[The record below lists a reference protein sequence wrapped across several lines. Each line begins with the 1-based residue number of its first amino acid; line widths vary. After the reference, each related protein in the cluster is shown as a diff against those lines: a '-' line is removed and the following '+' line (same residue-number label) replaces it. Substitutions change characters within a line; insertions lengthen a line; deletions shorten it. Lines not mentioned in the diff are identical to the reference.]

1 MSKVKTKKEKTPTQE
16 SPDDREERVYG
27 AGKNTIQI
35 VKEDYQRPLR
45 LGSARHLFYKKTIS
59 MVKGDKMII
68 NGNPRQLRANWVG
81 MCQKTGIDTSQFRTV
96 SGDGCLEIYKVA

>member
-1 MSKVKTKKEKTPTQE
+1 MSKAKPKKEALPPQE
-16 SPDDREERVYG
+16 SEEEREERVYG
-27 AGKNTIQI
+27 SGKGTIQI
-35 VKEDYQRPLR
+35 VKEDYQRPMR

-68 NGNPRQLRANWVG
+68 NGNPRHIRANWVS
-81 MCQKTGIDTSQFRTV
+81 MCLKAGIPTKDFRTV